1 MARTHERRGRR
12 LTATEVGHREPERW
26 ECPSCGGAALAA
38 FCAWCGE
45 RRPEDDFSLAHL
57 AAETIETVFHL
68 DSKLLISIRTLAT
81 RPGELT
87 AAFAA
92 GRRRRYL
99 GPFQLF
105 FVVNVLFFLVESV
118 LPLRVLAVP
127 LGAQVRNTP
136 YARLARPLVEY
147 RAHVQRVDFAE
158 LTERFDR
165 HSSTVAK
172 SLVIVMVPLFAGTLG
187 LIARGR
193 HRGFVEQLVFALH
206 FYAFWLVWLTAVLG
220 VASLTLLLLG
230 RLHMESA
237 SLPLDP
243 VLTVI
248 EFMGFGLYLAMA
260 LRRVYDDRGAGLLGK
275 TTILTVMTFV
285 LLHVYRLISMVATL
299 YVI

>member
-1 MARTHERRGRR
+1 MAHTQERRGRR
-12 LTATEVGHREPERW
+12 PAATEVGHREPERW
-26 ECPSCGGAALAA
+26 ECPSCGRAAFAA
-38 FCAWCGE
+38 FCPWCGE
-45 RRPEDDFSLAHL
+45 RRPQDDFSLAHL

-68 DSKLLISIRTLAT
+68 DSKLAISVRTLVT

-92 GRRRRYL
+92 GRRKRYL

-105 FVVNVLFFLVESV
+105 FVINVLFFLVESV

-136 YARLARPLVEY
+136 YAGLARPFVEY
-147 RAHVQRVDFAE
+147 RARMQHVDFVE
-158 LTERFDR
+158 LAERFDR

-172 SLVIVMVPLFAGTLG
+172 SLVIVMVPLFAGTLA

-193 HRGFVEQLVFALH
+193 RRGFVEQLVFALH

-220 VASLTLLLLG
+220 VASLTLLLLV
-230 RLHMESA
+230 RLDVQSA
-237 SLPLDP
+237 SLPLDS
-243 VLTVI
+243 VVTLI
-248 EFMGFGLYLAMA
+248 EFVGFGLYLAMA
-260 LRRVYDDRGAGLLGK
+260 LRRVYDDRGALLLGK

-299 YVI
+299 YVV